1 MHRADYAVET
11 KVAWLSVKRRCY
23 VEMVIYARI
32 SVTVL
37 IYAYYDQTTF

>member
-1 MHRADYAVET
+1 MLS
-11 KVAWLSVKRRCY
+11 KVAWSFVKRRY
-23 VEMVIYARI
+23 YAEMVIYARI